1 MTDNYVQEK
10 IDKRGKCHDCTG
22 RHCSTE
28 NYLYRCGD
36 CDYMKER
43 AKLAMEEPHE

>member
-22 RHCSTE
+22 RHYMPE
-28 NYLYRCGD
+28 NYIYRCAG
-36 CDYMKER
+36 CDHMKER
-43 AKLAMEEPHE
+43 AELAVEDK